1 MRRSSIIGKL
11 AVSLLLVVSG
21 CGPGPSVS
29 GPDGDVYLFNWG
41 DYIDPAVLTA
51 FTEEFGIRVVQDSYA
66 SNEDLLAKLQAGGV
80 GYDVIVPSDYMV
92 EVMIKEGLLQELD
105 KSHLPNLRHIGVRHL
120 GLAYDPDNRYCVPYL
135 WGTTGLAYDADKI
148 PRPESWWVLWDGT
161 YRGRISMLN
170 DQRETL
176 AVALRLLGYPINSTD
191 RQELE
196 AAKALLQQQKALV
209 RTYNSE
215 NYDQLLL
222 QGEVVLAHAWN
233 GDVAKVAEEKASLK
247 YVIPKEGGTI
257 FHDNL
262 CIPRSSRRQRTAEVF
277 INYLLRPEVAARIVR
292 YTMQASPNE
301 GAHAHLPRTI
311 LENPAVYPPRA
322 ATTRLDAI
330 RDVGEALI
338 LYDRIWTELKASR

>member
-1 MRRSSIIGKL
+1 MRRNTILGML
-11 AVSLLLVVSG
+11 AISLSLVVGG

-29 GPDGDVYLFNWG
+29 GLDREVYLFNWG
-41 DYIDPAVLTA
+41 DYIDPAVLTT

-80 GYDVIVPSDYMV
+80 GYDVVVPSDYMV
-92 EVMIKEGLLQELD
+92 EGMIKEGLLQALD
-105 KSHLPNLRHIGVRHL
+105 KSKLPNLQHIGARHL
-120 GLAYDPDNRYCVPYL
+120 GLSYDPENRYCVPYL
-135 WGTTGLAYDADKI
+135 WGTTGLAYDADKL
-148 PRPESWWVLWDGT
+148 PTPESWWVLWDGA

-176 AVALRLLGYPINSTD
+176 AVALRLLGHPINSTD
-191 RQELE
+191 PQELE
-196 AAKALLQQQKALV
+196 AAKALLQKQKALV

-233 GDVAKVAEEKASLK
+233 GDVAKVAEEKSSLK
-247 YVIPKEGGTI
+247 YVIPREGGTV

-262 CIPRSSRRQRTAEVF
+262 CILRSSRRQKTAETF

-292 YTMQASPNE
+292 YTMHASPNE
-301 GAHAHLPRTI
+301 AARAHLPRTI
-311 LENPAVYPPRA
+311 LENPAVYPPVEA
-322 ATTRLDAI
+322 MTRLEAI
-330 RDVGEALI
+330 RDVGQALL
-338 LYDRIWTELKASR
+338 LYDRIWTEVKASR